1 MDYLFKISQD
11 TLGRVTQ
18 SGLRPG
24 TRQDNSRV
32 IERLLD
38 EAEAPLTNAALVEA
52 RRAVE
57 LCVRNVLHLRQKAK
71 RTRSLRL
78 GKPVGWV

>member
-1 MDYLFKISQD
+1 MED
-11 TLGRVTQ
+11 
-18 SGLRPG
+18 
-24 TRQDNSRV
+24 SRV

-52 RRAVE
+52 LLGGAYPDPEARRAVG
-57 LCVRNVLHLRQKAK
+57 LRVRNVLHLRQKAG